1 MNFRYGV
8 IMDVGMAFLLVY
20 SLVFVLVQWGT
31 VIVSTGLFNIL
42 ITVLL
47 LCFCAV
53 IGFCRLQLLM
63 LWLSIFLQLQ
73 HTQLIWVLSS

>member
-1 MNFRYGV
+1 
-8 IMDVGMAFLLVY
+8 MDVGMAFLLVY

-73 HTQLIWVLSS
+73 HIHRSEEHNV